1 MISHDRA
8 QELISARMDAPLTP
22 AEHHELQA
30 HLATC
35 PSCSAFVRNVD
46 HVAFGLQ
53 GMAHLSPSP
62 AVSRAV
68 MSAIRTEND
77 GWGWL
82 RRSLQT
88 LSSPGMAVASSL
100 ALILAFSGA
109 LFLAMNAPR
118 GGGISNQAVQPEETI
133 AAVAEAPL
141 PTEIPAVALAPEPT
155 AVPTEAPT
163 REAVPEPT
171 ATKAAGRTIAPAPT
185 RAADKTPE
193 PTATS
198 VAIVAAAPT
207 EADPVV
213 ESPPIQPVS
222 DETVYEDPASDP
234 ALAMAV
240 EEPAQSAEMAQEAVA
255 DAPVDEAP
263 VASEEQIASE
273 PPAEETVVQEIIE
286 EPAAEPAV
294 EEAVVAEEPAKEGDR
309 KKDAVS
315 EEPALEATRPVGPVP
330 IEAIVA
336 LEGAGTAPDFSLP
349 PAPLDPMLPNQ
360 DFLPVT
366 PTPIPDWDG
375 TPTPET
381 SEPATQSES
390 PQLAEAEDSSAN
402 LDVAALAPL
411 NPNVADAISQAEG
424 AAEADGG
431 KKRNKRD
438 RSDES
443 GGSYESEQAAYIA
456 EPLGWSGDSIDWQ
469 ETLEEPVVL
478 FQTTDT
484 TTAAPAQ
491 VDESAAG
498 TGESIDGDMAAAG
511 TSDAEEPVR
520 QIDPATG
527 MEIDPA
533 TGYLIDPTTGYL
545 LDRVNGRI
553 IDPRTSYE
561 VHPQTG
567 LLIDPATGALL
578 DPNTLAVVV
587 PAGFGDDGPAYD
599 PGSPEMRGQ
608 IETVVDDN
616 YDNASIKLIPPTD
629 GPTQPVGE
637 IIVPTASGDA
647 VEIS

>member
-8 QELISARMDAPLTP
+8 QQLISARMDAPLSA
-22 AEHHELQA
+22 AEHNELQS
-30 HLATC
+30 HLAAC
-35 PSCSAFVRNVD
+35 QSCSVFVRHID
-46 HVAFGLQ
+46 HVAHDLQ

-77 GWGWL
+77 GWAWL
-82 RRSLQT
+82 RRSLQA

-109 LFLAMNAPR
+109 LILAMNAPR
-118 GGGISNQAVQPEETI
+118 GGVSNQAVQPEQKI
-133 AAVAEAPL
+133 AAVADAPL
-141 PTEIPAVALAPEPT
+141 PTEAPAVALAPEPT
-155 AVPTEAPT
+155 AIPTVAPT
-163 REAVPEPT
+163 REAAPEPT

-185 RAADKTPE
+185 RAVEPA

-213 ESPPIQPVS
+213 ESPPIQAVS
-222 DETVYEDPASDP
+222 EEPVYEEPAADP
-234 ALAMAV
+234 ALAMAA
-240 EEPAQSAEMAQEAVA
+240 EEPVQSAEMAQEAVA
-255 DAPVDEAP
+255 EAPVDGAP
-263 VASEEQIASE
+263 EVSEEQIVSE
-273 PPAEETVVQEIIE
+273 PVADETVVQEIVE
-286 EPAAEPAV
+286 EPAAEPAPEEAAAV
-294 EEAVVAEEPAKEGDR
+294 EESGKNNDRTKDAVNEEPA
-309 KKDAVS
+309 
-315 EEPALEATRPVGPVP
+315 PEATRPVGPVP

-349 PAPLDPMLPNQ
+349 PAPIDPMMPNQ

-366 PTPIPDWDG
+366 PTPVPDWDG

-381 SEPATQSES
+381 EPSTQSEA
-390 PQLAEAEDSSAN
+390 PQLAEAEDPSAN

-424 AAEADGG
+424 AADADGG

-438 RSDES
+438 RADDS
-443 GGSYESEQAAYIA
+443 GGSYENEQTAYFV
-456 EPLGWSGDSIDWQ
+456 EPLGWSSDGVDWQ
-469 ETLEEPVVL
+469 AKLEEPVVL
-478 FQTTDT
+478 YQTTDT
-484 TTAAPAQ
+484 TTTEPAQ
-491 VDESAAG
+491 VDDGTTATDASMDDATG
-498 TGESIDGDMAAAG
+498 TTGE
-511 TSDAEEPVR
+511 AEEPIR
-520 QIDPATG
+520 EIDPATG

-545 LDRVNGRI
+545 LDRANGRI

-587 PAGFGDDGPAYD
+587 PAGFGSDEPAYD

-629 GPTQPVGE
+629 GPSQPVGE
-637 IIVPTASGDA
+637 IIVPTSSGDA

>member
-8 QELISARMDAPLTP
+8 QELISARMDAPLPPT
-22 AEHHELQA
+22 EHHELQA
-30 HLATC
+30 HLASC
-35 PSCSAFVRNVD
+35 PSCSAFVRHVD
-46 HVAFGLQ
+46 HVAYGLQ
-53 GMAHLSPSP
+53 GMSHLSPSP
-62 AVSRAV
+62 VVSRAV
-68 MSAIRTEND
+68 MSAIRAEND

-82 RRSLQT
+82 RRSLQA

-118 GGGISNQAVQPEETI
+118 GGVSNQAVQPEETI

-141 PTEIPAVALAPEPT
+141 PTEVPAVALAPEPT
-155 AVPTEAPT
+155 AVPTTAPT
-163 REAVPEPT
+163 REVDPEPT
-171 ATKAAGRTIAPAPT
+171 ATRAAGRTIAPAPT
-185 RAADKTPE
+185 RAVEEAPQ

-198 VAIVAAAPT
+198 VAVVAAAPT

-222 DETVYEDPASDP
+222 EEPVYEEPAVDP

-255 DAPVDEAP
+255 DIPVEEAP
-263 VASEEQIASE
+263 AVAEEQIASE
-273 PPAEETVVQEIIE
+273 PVAAEPVVQEIIE
-286 EPAAEPAV
+286 EPVAEPAP
-294 EEAVVAEEPAKEGDR
+294 EEVAVAEEPAKDGDR
-309 KKDAVS
+309 KKDTVS
-315 EEPALEATRPVGPVP
+315 EEPAPEATRPVGPVP
-330 IEAIVA
+330 IEAIAA

-366 PTPIPDWDG
+366 PTPVPDWDG

-381 SEPATQSES
+381 EPATQSES
-390 PQLAEAEDSSAN
+390 PQLAEVQDPSAN

-438 RSDES
+438 RADES
-443 GGSYESEQAAYIA
+443 GGSYESEQAAFV
-456 EPLGWSGDSIDWQ
+456 EGPLGWSSDGIDWQ
-469 ETLEEPVVL
+469 ATLEEPVVL
-478 FQTTDT
+478 YQMTDT
-484 TTAAPAQ
+484 ATA
-491 VDESAAG
+491 ESAQIEESTSG
-498 TGESIDGDMAAAG
+498 TGESIDSGTTPSG
-511 TSDAEEPVR
+511 TSVTEEPVR

-527 MEIDPA
+527 MEIDPV

-578 DPNTLAVVV
+578 DPNTLVVVV
-587 PAGFGDDGPAYD
+587 PAGFGNDGPAYD
-599 PGSPEMRGQ
+599 PGNPAMRGQ

-637 IIVPTASGDA
+637 IIVPTASGEA